1 MRKVLL
7 SISAIAAVLA
17 FSATAEAKKY
27 KRHIAENNEK
37 AYCVE
42 YVPST
47 YIYNTRGKKVVGESR
62 TWVGDFVDGATIV
75 KRRNPAVYKTTR
87 KLVEQDHY
95 TLVEGAC

>member
-1 MRKVLL
+1 MRKVLF
-7 SISAIAAVLA
+7 SISAVAAVLA
-17 FSATAEAKKY
+17 FSVKADDKTY
-27 KRHIAENNEK
+27 KRHISESNEK

-47 YIYNTRGKKVVGESR
+47 YLYNTRGKKVVGESR
-62 TWVGDFVDGATIV
+62 SWVGEFADGATIV

-95 TLVEGAC
+95 TLVEGPC